1 MTDFEIAKVGSRGLA
16 SAIILQAVLDYN
28 ALRPS
33 DTEKKQELNEFFSS
47 EWFNKLCEICNLVPK
62 TIRRKLETSSFKIP
76 DNNLRSQR
84 R

>member
-1 MTDFEIAKVGSRGLA
+1 MTDYEIAKVGSRGLA

-33 DTEKKQELNEFFSS
+33 DTEKKQELNEFFYS

-62 TIRRKLETSSFKIP
+62 TIRRKLESGSFKIP

>member
-1 MTDFEIAKVGSRGLA
+1 MTDYEIAKVGSRGLA

-47 EWFNKLCEICNLVPK
+47 EWFNKLCEICNLAPK
-62 TIRRKLETSSFKIP
+62 TIRRKLETGSFKIP

>member
-1 MTDFEIAKVGSRGLA
+1 MTDYEIAKVGSRGLA

-33 DTEKKQELNEFFSS
+33 DTEKKQELNGFFSS
-47 EWFNKLCEICNLVPK
+47 EWFNKLCELCNLEPK
-62 TIRRKLETSSFKIP
+62 TIRRKLETGSFKVP
-76 DNNLRSQR
+76 GNNLRSQR